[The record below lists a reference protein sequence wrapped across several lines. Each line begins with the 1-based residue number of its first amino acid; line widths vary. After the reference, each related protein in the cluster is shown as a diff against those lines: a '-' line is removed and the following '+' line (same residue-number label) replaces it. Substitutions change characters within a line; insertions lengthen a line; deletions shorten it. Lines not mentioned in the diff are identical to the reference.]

1 MLCIHKT
8 LAFPLLSIL
17 PWTREQY
24 QNWACTRLFASDALV
39 LVLGFIRPRPDPWAI
54 KAPAK
59 LCQCMWKEHY
69 KQGYVL
75 HKQWAFQKMKHLLPQ
90 WAFFFSKCPASIF
103 LVSQGNNNNAQGA
116 GCYFGNNL
124 LLSRHPAI
132 YPTLEYN
139 KNSLW
144 FAQSK

>member
-1 MLCIHKT
+1 MLLCIHKT

-39 LVLGFIRPRPDPWAI
+39 LVLGFIRPHPDPWAI
-54 KAPAK
+54 KHQQNFVSVCGRNIISK
-59 LCQCMWKEHY
+59 
-69 KQGYVL
+69 GYVL

-103 LVSQGNNNNAQGA
+103 LVSQGNNNAQGA

-132 YPTLEYN
+132 YPTLDYN

-144 FAQSK
+144 FCSE

>member
-59 LCQCMWKEHY
+59 FCQCMWKEHY

-75 HKQWAFQKMKHLLPQ
+75 HKQWEFQKMKHLPQ
-90 WAFFFSKCPASIF
+90 WAFLLFEMPCLYFFSFRWVIIMPKEP
-103 LVSQGNNNNAQGA
+103 GA
-116 GCYFGNNL
+116 ILGTICSLAVTLQF
-124 LLSRHPAI
+124 

-144 FAQSK
+144 FCSE